1 MQRNIVCVCGN
12 HEKALFDSKAY
23 EFMTKKAKV
32 AIDENYDAL
41 SDNSIKF
48 LENLPNNYIESGIRF
63 VHGMPPDSLFDYVH
77 VSTNEEILK
86 RLKLYKEQIA
96 FCGHSHRT
104 EIIAIKNK
112 TISRNKSISFFEEY
126 KLESNVRYIINTGSI
141 SLPRNEIVENS
152 SYLIFD
158 NLEGKI
164 SFIKI

>member
-1 MQRNIVCVCGN
+1 M
-12 HEKALFDSKAY
+12 F
-23 EFMTKKAKV
+23 F
-32 AIDENYDAL
+32 
-41 SDNSIKF
+41 
-48 LENLPNNYIESGIRF
+48 
-63 VHGMPPDSLFDYVH
+63 
-77 VSTNEEILK
+77 EILNK
-86 RLKLYKEQIA
+86 TN
-96 FCGHSHRT
+96 RT